1 MPACVYTTA
10 NVFLEKCIP
19 VFWDI
24 VLQRRPLVLVTD
36 HKTFRP
42 SQHER
47 FYESDESNQIDYFV
61 WPCLMEEATRK
72 VLAKGRVVTKAKELT
87 KPKDE
92 AEPSKESDSAK
103 PPFDS
108 PV

>member
-1 MPACVYTTA
+1 M
-10 NVFLEKCIP
+10 
-19 VFWDI
+19 

-47 FYESDESNQIDYFV
+47 FFESDESNQIDYFV
-61 WPCLMEEATRK
+61 WPCLMDEATRK
-72 VLAKGRVVTKAKELT
+72 VLAKGRVVTKAKEPT

-92 AEPSKESDSAK
+92 AEPEPLKESDSTER
-103 PPFDS
+103 S
-108 PV
+108 LESSV